1 MIPEGLHAL
10 IDGAGSR
17 TPNFPPTLVF
27 NEGWMLRLILSWF
40 ASHAVPGHSLAFQ
53 PDATWFSEALLPS
66 PFLRRYRSDNRA
78 EAHTHADGVIGHVSV
93 GASAKADTSLL
104 PNAFQLVVTE
114 AKMFSPLSAGTR
126 NAPGYDQAARSVA
139 CIAEMLSR
147 AGRHPSQLQSL
158 GFFVLAPEAQIRDA
172 GLSAK
177 LEKDSITQAVRSRA
191 APYGTELD
199 SWLSDWF
206 LPTLAQVQI
215 GPLSWEQMIADI
227 SPHDPQASQSLL
239 GFYRQC
245 LTYNAPGI
253 REVHA

>member
-93 GASAKADTSLL
+93 GASAKGDTSLL
-104 PNAFQLVVTE
+104 PNASQLVVTE
-114 AKMFSPLSAGTR
+114 AKMFSPLSAGTQ
-126 NAPGYDQAARSVA
+126 NAPAYDQAARNFA
-139 CIAEMLSR
+139 CIA
-147 AGRHPSQLQSL
+147 
-158 GFFVLAPEAQIRDA
+158 
-172 GLSAK
+172 
-177 LEKDSITQAVRSRA
+177 
-191 APYGTELD
+191 
-199 SWLSDWF
+199 
-206 LPTLAQVQI
+206 
-215 GPLSWEQMIADI
+215 
-227 SPHDPQASQSLL
+227 
-239 GFYRQC
+239 
-245 LTYNAPGI
+245 
-253 REVHA
+253 